1 MSQAFLLRDN
11 KRTTGNDFFKI
22 KKNQM
27 HILLFFILWQAVSA
41 KSREQ
46 EKEGENVKIGTQFSS
61 HGELLRMATLA
72 KQK

>member
-1 MSQAFLLRDN
+1 
-11 KRTTGNDFFKI
+11 
-22 KKNQM
+22 M
-27 HILLFFILWQAVSA
+27 HILLFFIFKKMWQAVSA

-46 EKEGENVKIGTQFSS
+46 EKEGEIVKINTQFSS